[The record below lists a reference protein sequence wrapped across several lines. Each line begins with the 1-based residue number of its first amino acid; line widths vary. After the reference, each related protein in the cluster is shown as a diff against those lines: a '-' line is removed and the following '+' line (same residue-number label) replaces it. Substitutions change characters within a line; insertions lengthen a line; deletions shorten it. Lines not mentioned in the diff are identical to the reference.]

1 MKVFDLFRENDS
13 DHRSELARTGF
24 WGRAAAGSILIARDT
39 GRVCLAHR
47 SPNVQEPNTWGMWG
61 GAMDRGESP
70 EQTALREL
78 QEETGHSGSVDLQTL
93 WTFEHS
99 SGFRYYNF
107 LAIVDSEF
115 SPRMDWETQGFEW
128 FDLADTDTWPS
139 PLHPGVQTLLSRSD
153 VQRKLMLVIKNI
165 KQDQQPLNEKWSAK
179 YKRSINCKNP
189 KGFSQRAHCQGRKKS
204 KITEDVESRDNFLSV
219 MRDLLPIAI
228 RVLKLKSLPKIKLVD
243 HTGQDRP
250 TFGYFDH
257 EQNIV
262 YLAIRDRH
270 PNDIAR
276 TLSHELVHC
285 GQHGRQ
291 GLDSESGRTGSREE
305 NEANAQAGVIM
316 RLFNQQHPQYFLK
329 PSININK
336 DVIVNEKRKRR
347 KKSRRPQ
354 NVYYGGYWGFY
365 GSGTDNNSSD
375 SADGSGVEET
385 KK

>member
-1 MKVFDLFRENDS
+1 MLENDQ

-128 FDLADTDTWPS
+128 FDFDDTESWPS

-165 KQDQQPLNEKWSAK
+165 KQDQQPLNEKWSKK
-179 YKRSINCKNP
+179 YKKSINCQNP
-189 KGFSQRAHCQGRKKS
+189 RGFSQRAHCQGRKKS
-204 KITEDVESRDNFLSV
+204 KVTEDTESRDNFLSV
-219 MRDLLPIAI
+219 MRDLLPIAV
-228 RVLKLKSLPKIKLVD
+228 RVLKLKSLPKIKLL
-243 HTGQDRP
+243 GSSNENKP
-250 TFGYFDH
+250 TFGYFD
-257 EQNIV
+257 QDQYVIS
-262 YLAIRDRH
+262 LAVQDRH
-270 PNDIAR
+270 PVDIAR
-276 TLSHELVHC
+276 TFCHELVHYR
-285 GQHGRQ
+285 QHITQ
-291 GLDSESGRTGSREE
+291 GLDQNSGDTGSREE
-305 NEANAQAGVIM
+305 NQANAHAGVIM
-316 RLFNQQHPQYFLK
+316 RLFNQRYPEYFDHS
-329 PSININK
+329 SIDINA
-336 DVIVNEKRKRR
+336 DHIINEKKKRR
-347 KKSRRPQ
+347 RKARRPQ
-354 NVYYGGYWGFY
+354 NIYYGGYWGLY
-365 GSGTDNNSSD
+365 GNGSDSSD
-375 SADGSGVEET
+375 SADSGGVEET

>member
-1 MKVFDLFRENDS
+1 MRLYQIFKDDQ
-13 DHRSELARTGF
+13 DHRDQLARTGF

-47 SPNVQEPNTWGMWG
+47 SLNVQEPNTWGMWG
-61 GAMDRGESP
+61 GAMDKGESP

-78 QEETGHSGSVDLQTL
+78 QEETGYSDPVDLQPL
-93 WTFEHS
+93 WTFKHS

-115 SPRMDWETQGFEW
+115 SPRMDRETQDFEW
-128 FDLADTDTWPS
+128 FDLDDTESWPS
-139 PLHPGVQTLLSRSD
+139 PLHPGVQILLSRSD
-153 VQRKLMLVIKNI
+153 VQQQLMSVIKNI
-165 KQDQQPLNEKWSAK
+165 KQDQQPLNEKWSKK
-179 YKRSINCKNP
+179 YKKSINCQNP
-189 KGFSQRAHCQGRKKS
+189 RGFSQRAHCQGRKKR
-204 KITEDVESRDNFLSV
+204 KITEDIESRDNFLSV
-219 MRDLLPIAI
+219 MRDLLPIVV

-257 EQNIV
+257 EGNVI

-276 TLSHELVHC
+276 TLAHELVHC
-285 GQHGRQ
+285 HQHYRR
-291 GLDSESGRTGSREE
+291 GLDSESGQTGSPEE
-305 NEANAQAGVIM
+305 NQANSVAGVIM
-316 RLFNQQHPQYFLK
+316 RLFNQHHPQYFLK

-336 DVIVNEKRKRR
+336 DTIVNEKRKRR
-347 KKSRRPQ
+347 KKSPRTQ
-354 NVYYGGYWGFY
+354 NVYYGGYWGF
-365 GSGTDNNSSD
+365 GGTSNNNPDSVDSG
-375 SADGSGVEET
+375 GVEEN